1 MWLCRRTWCARRPNG
16 IRWSEALAEGGKY
29 IFRMEIN
36 GSMGMEEAVTLK
48 YYSTR
53 NSYLYQATAAFMF
66 AGGSSY
72 GTAAEPSI
80 PAFINVE

>member
-1 MWLCRRTWCARRPNG
+1 
-16 IRWSEALAEGGKY
+16 
-29 IFRMEIN
+29 MEIN

-53 NSYLYQATAAFMF
+53 NSYLYQATAAFTF